1 MKKEQI
7 ELKIKPLPIPP
18 DKKKVSFRLPEP
30 TLSEFEAYLAAYQ
43 EIYGVEPDRDF
54 VADQIFTAFFE
65 SDRAFAAYQA
75 RGNAVATKKT
85 DGAP

>member
-18 DKKKVSFRLPEP
+18 DKKKISFRLPEP

-43 EIYGVEPDRDF
+43 DIYGVEPDRDF

-75 RGNAVATKKT
+75 RGVVVAPKKA
-85 DGAP
+85 DGAS